1 MFIRVNGK
9 LAHKLGFTLI
19 ELVMVVALVGILA
32 AVALPR
38 MVKNYDGAH
47 EGSVTATGGALAS
60 AVILLRSQWV
70 ITGAKGN
77 ADSVIGYGEDNIATS
92 DLGWPSDANMGGGSN
107 HNSVV
112 SGDSARC
119 VRLWQALLVVNAPSV
134 SQEKSHK
141 TDYWAELPEG
151 SICKYYYMNSAQ
163 NSRIEYD
170 VKNGSVITIL

>member
-1 MFIRVNGK
+1 MVIRVSGSSV
-9 LAHKLGFTLI
+9 GFTLI

-47 EGSVTATGGALAS
+47 EGSVAATGGALAS

-70 ITGAKGN
+70 ITGAKGITDN
-77 ADSVIGYGEDNIATS
+77 VIGYGEDNIATS
-92 DLGWPSDANMGGGSN
+92 DLGWPSDANMGSGSD
-107 HNSVV
+107 HNSNV
-112 SGDSARC
+112 SGDGARC

-134 SQEKSHK
+134 SQEKSHQ
-141 TDYWAELPEG
+141 TDYWAALPEG
-151 SICKYYYMNSAQ
+151 SKCKYYYMNSDQ

-170 VKNGSVITIL
+170 LVNGSVITIL